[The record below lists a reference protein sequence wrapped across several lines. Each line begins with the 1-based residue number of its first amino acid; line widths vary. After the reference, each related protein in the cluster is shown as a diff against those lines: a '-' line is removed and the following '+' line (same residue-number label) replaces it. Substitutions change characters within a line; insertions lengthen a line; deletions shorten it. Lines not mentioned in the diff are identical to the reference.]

1 VNRLRISLASMSEEG
16 VCVDA
21 VVPAADLRPKGAESL
36 PVDRVAVHGLL
47 EATGGSYLFRGTVSG
62 HFDVPCDR
70 CLEPAQAPFD
80 IEVAWEYEPGVPE
93 PPVADDVQEEED
105 DDEDFEGGS
114 TPAEDSGLY
123 FFEGSEI
130 DLAPQVWEEVV
141 LAAPS
146 KVLCSPEC
154 AGLCPQCGV
163 NWNRTTCGCR
173 VDNSLENKGLA
184 GLADLFPNL
193 KAKRPED

>member
-1 VNRLRISLASMSEEG
+1 MSI
-16 VCVDA
+16 DA
-21 VVPAADLRPKGAESL
+21 VIPADDLRPKGAEAP
-36 PVDRVAVHGLL
+36 PVDAVAVRGLL
-47 EATGGSYLFRGTVSG
+47 EVTGGSYVFRGRVSG
-62 HFDVPCDR
+62 RFDAPCDR
-70 CLEPAQAPFD
+70 CLEPAQSPFD
-80 IEVAWEYEPGVPE
+80 VEVAWEYEPGTPE
-93 PPVADDVQEEED
+93 ALIPESTEEEN
-105 DDEDFEGGS
+105 DDEDFEGS
-114 TPAEDSGLY
+114 SMPAEDSGLY
-123 FFEGSEI
+123 YFEGSEI

-173 VDNSLENKGLA
+173 VDSSLENKGLA

-193 KAKRPED
+193 KTKRPED